1 MKYTEVSAQR
11 ESADRSYSI
20 WADPDIRE
28 IRKAS
33 CCMKTEKKSVSVCA
47 ERPHLG
53 PEHGAVQLAGALLV
67 PQLELQRSQSSW
79 GIIAGRGRKQTT
91 SMIHEGKHDY
101 KPRINEHKRSKL
113 LDLIESR
120 QENRET
126 CQAIR
131 RWKSKT
137 RRAHVPVTRSLP
149 TKKRKHSQPCTCNRA
164 HMLAQITRMIHT
176 NTSLLT

>member
-1 MKYTEVSAQR
+1 MKYTEVTAQR
-11 ESADRSYSI
+11 ESADRFYSI

-101 KPRINEHKRSKL
+101 KPRINKHKRSKL
-113 LDLIESR
+113 LDLIESM

-126 CQAIR
+126 CQACQAIR
-131 RWKSKT
+131 RWESNSEESA
-137 RRAHVPVTRSLP
+137 RARDSQSSYKKEQTFTGVHVQRGTHARSD
-149 TKKRKHSQPCTCNRA
+149 
-164 HMLAQITRMIHT
+164 
-176 NTSLLT
+176 NTYDSH